1 MSAFLLSS
9 TLCWLTSPLRPIPFH
24 PTLLALTPKTSSS
37 SRASRVRCLLPPLP
51 HGGSSVEEAAAVP
64 VDIVVTGINSRCIS
78 ASCVIAAS
86 PDQVWKILTD
96 YDNLS
101 THVPNLVK
109 SERRPHPTGGIRLF
123 QEGAQKIVGF
133 DFRASLTMDMTE
145 VTEEGR
151 TQPSRIKF
159 TLVESLMFA
168 AFEGEWRL
176 QPYSRVRSR
185 TKPGTYHYTTKLSYR
200 VNITPKGL
208 VPVPALEWRIREDVP
223 VNLLAVRDAALKLRK
238 IESDRE

>member
-1 MSAFLLSS
+1 
-9 TLCWLTSPLRPIPFH
+9 
-24 PTLLALTPKTSSS
+24 
-37 SRASRVRCLLPPLP
+37 
-51 HGGSSVEEAAAVP
+51 VP
-64 VDIVVTGINSRCIS
+64 VDIQVTGMNSRQIS
-78 ASCVIAAS
+78 ASCVVAAS

-123 QEGAQKIVGF
+123 QEGAQKIIGF
-133 DFRASLTMDMTE
+133 DFRAALTMDMQE

-151 TQPSRIKF
+151 AQPSRITF
-159 TLVESLMFA
+159 ELVDSVMFA
-168 AFEGEWRL
+168 AFDGEWRL
-176 QPYSRVRSR
+176 QPYSRVRSK
-185 TKPGTYHYTTKLSYR
+185 TTPGKYDYTTKLSYQ

-223 VNLLAVRDAALKLRK
+223 VNLLAVRDAAQRLKRAQL
-238 IESDRE
+238 ESEQQQLQ